1 MAMTPLA
8 LLHALHAHP
17 SLTFHRVGEGVKVL
31 PRTPEEPRP
40 VLVHFKPAILRAL
53 EEGER
58 LEAAT
63 LLRDPHR
70 LAALLAHALGGE
82 APVVLTGYYEGPPT
96 RYLVAVD
103 RLTPYLAWASRH
115 LPAPRRLHLGPTTG
129 GWALDWREG
138 WEVALEARVAGM
150 RYLLLLPTV
159 EAGDWLEA
167 AGKGLG
173 LPEEARVWRPGE
185 EPTTATGWK
194 EAQDALG
201 VRVGVDYF

>member
-1 MAMTPLA
+1 MSPLA

-40 VLVHFKPAILRAL
+40 ALVHFKPAILRAL

-58 LEAAT
+58 LKAST

-103 RLTPYLAWASRH
+103 RLTPYLAQASRH
-115 LPAPRRLHLGPTTG
+115 LPAPHRLHLGPTTG
-129 GWALDWREG
+129 GWVIDLVRG
-138 WEVALEARVAGM
+138 WGVALEARAGGT
-150 RYLLLLPTV
+150 RYLLFLSAL
-159 EAGDWLEA
+159 EAQAWLEA
-167 AGKGLG
+167 AGKGLV
-173 LPEEARVWRPGE
+173 LHEVSLWRPGE
-185 EPTTATGWK
+185 APRPLLLA
-194 EAQDALG
+194 AA
-201 VRVGVDYF
+201 